1 MINVQS
7 AIGYQFKRVELL
19 EHALTHPSFYSNQK
33 DKQPINHFERL
44 EFVGDRVL
52 GLIVGDML
60 YQQFPSAKEGELARR
75 FAWLVCRETLSKVA
89 TKMSISTTIK
99 YSRATEANQTQW
111 MTFISDA
118 CEALIGAIYYD
129 GGLIE
134 ANKLIRTF
142 WEPML
147 NEQGAAAKD
156 YKTQLQE
163 RSQSKYKTLPVY
175 KIIQQT
181 GPSHNPEI
189 TVECTMNKFQTTAKG
204 RSKKMAEND
213 CAQHML
219 TLLNTK

>member
-1 MINVQS
+1 MIDLQS
-7 AIGYQFKRVELL
+7 AIEYQFKRVELL

-33 DKQPINHFERL
+33 EKQPINHFERL

-60 YQQFPSAKEGELARR
+60 YQQFPQAKEGELARR
-75 FAWLVCRETLSKVA
+75 LAWLVCRETLSKVA
-89 TKMSISTTIK
+89 TKMSIPSVIK
-99 YSRATEANQTQW
+99 YSRATEANNTQW
-111 MTFISDA
+111 MTFLSDA

-129 GGLIE
+129 GGLTE
-134 ANKLIRTF
+134 ATKLIQKF

-147 NEQGAAAKD
+147 LEQGAAKD

-163 RSQSKYKTLPVY
+163 LAQSKYKALPTY

-189 TVECTMNKFQTTAKG
+189 TVECTVKQFQVMAKG
-204 RSKKMAEND
+204 SSKKMAEND

-219 TLLNTK
+219 VLLNTK

>member
-1 MINVQS
+1 MIDLLS
-7 AIGYQFKRVELL
+7 AIEYQFKRVELL
-19 EHALTHPSFYSNQK
+19 EHALTHPSFYSNK
-33 DKQPINHFERL
+33 KEKQPINHFERL

-60 YQQFPSAKEGELARR
+60 YQQFPQAKEGELARR
-75 FAWLVCRETLSKVA
+75 LAWLVCRETLSKVA
-89 TKMSISTTIK
+89 TKMSIPSVIK
-99 YSRATEANQTQW
+99 YSRATEANHTQW
-111 MTFISDA
+111 MTFLSDT

-129 GGLIE
+129 GGLIK
-134 ANKLIRTF
+134 ATKLIQKF

-147 NEQGAAAKD
+147 QEQGAAKD

-163 RSQSKYKTLPVY
+163 LAQLKFKTLPTY

-189 TVECTMNKFQTTAKG
+189 TVECTVKQLQVTAKG
-204 RSKKMAEND
+204 SSKKMAEND

-219 TLLNTK
+219 VLLNTK